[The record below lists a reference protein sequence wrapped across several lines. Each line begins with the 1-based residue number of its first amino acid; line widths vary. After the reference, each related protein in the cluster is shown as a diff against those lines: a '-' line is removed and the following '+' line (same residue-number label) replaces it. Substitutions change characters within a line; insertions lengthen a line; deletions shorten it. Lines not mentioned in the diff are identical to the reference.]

1 MRTRT
6 RWASYAVLGVS
17 CLWAGVVCLYSIGV
31 DREQRRLAARLD
43 ALEARPLPAPCK
55 CSSLGTDGLP
65 GPSGAFPEPS
75 SSALPPR
82 LRVTG
87 RSGPFRWA
95 EFEFPDGYAARYYL
109 ATNAP
114 PHRVRAWLDGIVADG
129 LRHQPRDEVKE
140 GWPEAA
146 SPWRAEPEAD

>member
-6 RWASYAVLGVS
+6 RWASYAVLGVT
-17 CLWAGVVCLYSIGV
+17 CLWAGVVCLYSVGV
-31 DREQRRLAARLD
+31 DREQRRLAARLA
-43 ALEARPLPAPCK
+43 ALEARPLPKPCN
-55 CSSLGTDGLP
+55 CPSEGLP
-65 GPSGAFPEPS
+65 GPSGAFSEPS
-75 SSALPPR
+75 SAALPPR

-109 ATNAP
+109 LTNAP

-129 LRHQPRDEVKE
+129 LRHQPTAEARE
-140 GWPEAA
+140 GWPEAEV
-146 SPWRAEPEAD
+146 P